1 MASSVPA
8 DAIDA
13 QAARWAA
20 RALYGEMPAEFEAW
34 LAADRRHRGAY
45 LRARAS
51 LYAIEDAVLASTGVA
66 APAPVPAGNPM
77 AAGNDD
83 DAPTRARWRTGRH
96 VLLGGALAASLVA
109 LVGLGLPMLGSLQ
122 PAREA
127 SDRRLTLADGSVVTL
142 GEEARIA
149 YAMRDGVRTVS
160 LTRGEALFHVA
171 KDRAH
176 PFVVRSGDV
185 YAQATG
191 TVYSVRRIGRTGGA
205 VRVSE
210 GSVLVWARDERD
222 QAVLL
227 HAGDALSLEPGTP
240 QSHPPALATPAPP
253 PSPPPA
259 LAQIALDN
267 VTIEA
272 AARRFN
278 RINRTRIEIAD
289 PAVGQMRIVGL
300 FRANDPEQFARAAAA
315 IAGAEVEVAV
325 DGSVIKLK

>member
-8 DAIDA
+8 DVIDA

-20 RALYGEMPAEFEAW
+20 RALYGEMPAEFDAW

-51 LYAIEDAVLASTGVA
+51 LYAIEDAVAASAGVA
-66 APAPVPAGNPM
+66 PPAPAPAPVPAGN
-77 AAGNDD
+77 DD
-83 DAPTRARWRTGRH
+83 EAPARPRWRISRH
-96 VLLGGALAASLVA
+96 LLVGGALAASLAA
-109 LVGLGLPMLGSLQ
+109 LVGLGLPTIRSLQ
-122 PAREA
+122 LAREA
-127 SDRRLTLADGSVVTL
+127 SDRRLTLADGSVATL
-142 GEEARIA
+142 GDDARIA
-149 YAMRDGVRTVS
+149 YALRDGVRSVA
-160 LTRGEALFHVA
+160 LIQGEAVFHVA

-191 TVYSVRRIGRTGGA
+191 TVYSVRRVGGTGGA

-227 HAGDALSLEPGTP
+227 HAGDAVTLEPGP
-240 QSHPPALATPAPP
+240 RQPAPPALARPAPP

-267 VTIEA
+267 VTIET

-300 FRANDPEQFARAAAA
+300 FRADDPEQFARAAAA
-315 IAGAEVEVAV
+315 VAGAEVEISG

>member
-8 DAIDA
+8 DVIDA

-20 RALYGEMPAEFEAW
+20 RALYGEMPAAFDAW

-45 LRARAS
+45 LRARAG
-51 LYAIEDAVLASTGVA
+51 LYAIEDAVADSAGVAA
-66 APAPVPAGNPM
+66 APAPAPVQ
-77 AAGNDD
+77 AGNDD
-83 DAPTRARWRTGRH
+83 EAPARPRWRIPRP
-96 VLLGGALAASLVA
+96 LLFGGALAASLAA
-109 LVGLGLPMLGSLQ
+109 LVGLGLPMIGSLQ

-127 SDRRLTLADGSVVTL
+127 SDLRLTLADGSVATL
-142 GEEARIA
+142 GEDARIA
-149 YAMRDGVRTVS
+149 YALRDGVRSVA
-160 LTRGEALFHVA
+160 LIQGEAVFHVA

-191 TVYSVRRIGRTGGA
+191 TVYSVRRVGGTGGA

-222 QAVLL
+222 QAVLF
-227 HAGDALSLEPGTP
+227 HAGDAVTLEPGTRQP
-240 QSHPPALATPAPP
+240 APPALAKPAPP

-267 VTIEA
+267 VTIET

-300 FRANDPEQFARAAAA
+300 FRADDPEQFARAAAA
-315 IAGAEVEVAV
+315 VARAEVEISG
-325 DGSVIKLK
+325 DGSFIKLK